1 VVDVAASRLDGDVV
15 GRYLDVGV
23 RAAVILLDVGL
34 EVVGV
39 GNRPKTWRQRGEGG
53 DGLVITAVADL
64 SRVIVQ
70 CCSHDLGSRLLVRV
84 TNRTLG
90 MAVFGLVLG
99 TPPVLDVMVFVLLA
113 LHDSVD
119 ATRRTVLAVVVEAT
133 SELPLLAFAV
143 TLVDVAASVA
153 ATLVLV
159 EVGV

>member
-1 VVDVAASRLDGDVV
+1 
-15 GRYLDVGV
+15 
-23 RAAVILLDVGL
+23 
-34 EVVGV
+34 
-39 GNRPKTWRQRGEGG
+39 
-53 DGLVITAVADL
+53 
-64 SRVIVQ
+64 
-70 CCSHDLGSRLLVRV
+70 
-84 TNRTLG
+84 